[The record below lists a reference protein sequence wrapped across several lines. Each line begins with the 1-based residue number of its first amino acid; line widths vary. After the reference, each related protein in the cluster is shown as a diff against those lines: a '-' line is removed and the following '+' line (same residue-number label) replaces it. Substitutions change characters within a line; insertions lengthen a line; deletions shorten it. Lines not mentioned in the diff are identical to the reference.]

1 MNPGLGGPGVCSLPS
16 ALAWTQRAGQ
26 PCWAPTGSPG
36 AWWGMMKPLPGK
48 GCSSPELRL
57 RAPSVEGR
65 QWDRGQPRLQLHPRS
80 LVLWPGVALPISAH
94 VLPAFAFL
102 PKPVCGLWCQSQLCP
117 HLLVRPGL
125 SSFPLCASVSTSRAC
140 PQEHLAHI
148 APMSRLE
155 EFSVCRSQ
163 YHARP
168 SQALDPQL
176 LLVLLLLAGRRESVL
191 PLDLGTPV
199 W

>member
-1 MNPGLGGPGVCSLPS
+1 MKRENNNQKNPQELRGRDDLAWWVWQRQDLNPGLGGPGVCSLPS

-117 HLLVRPGL
+117 QRPHGPSLLPQPQNRSSEIWTQWPRPQGW
-125 SSFPLCASVSTSRAC
+125 SWR
-140 PQEHLAHI
+140 
-148 APMSRLE
+148 
-155 EFSVCRSQ
+155 
-163 YHARP
+163 
-168 SQALDPQL
+168 
-176 LLVLLLLAGRRESVL
+176 
-191 PLDLGTPV
+191 
-199 W
+199 